1 MECKHM
7 TTILEAHYRNGR
19 WGTQRASVFV
29 EGGRAY
35 FNNGFADSLC
45 CRSLADAEAHFHSFL
60 ADMIPADAL
69 AMRMMEF

>member
-1 MECKHM
+1 M
-7 TTILEAHYRNGR
+7 TIILHAYYRNGR

-45 CRSLADAEAHFHSFL
+45 CRSLADAEAHFHSFI
-60 ADMIPADAL
+60 ADMIPADAHTIRRL
-69 AMRMMEF
+69 EA